1 MSSLGDKIYSGAA
14 DYGKIRS
21 GLNLFIGVIVSI
33 ALLIF
38 GIYIIRKPK
47 VYVENVIGK
56 VKSSTC
62 LQIQQNKEFFW
73 NCSMNIDYEVK
84 NTKYNTDIVNRS
96 SIKYN
101 PDDNIDLYHE
111 VNNPRKISADKD
123 DSNLGWI
130 LVGISLL
137 IMIFLIVNFILT
149 LYSTTYAS
157 VVGVTSAT
165 GDIIGAFKN

>member
-1 MSSLGDKIYSGAA
+1 MN
-14 DYGKIRS
+14 
-21 GLNLFIGVIVSI
+21 NLCL
-33 ALLIF
+33 A
-38 GIYIIRKPK
+38 
-47 VYVENVIGK
+47 EIGK
-56 VKSSTC
+56 NSAFSTSVC
-62 LQIQQNKEFFW
+62 GFVSAIILIK
-73 NCSMNIDYEVK
+73 IK
-84 NTKYNTDIVNRS
+84 VN
-96 SIKYN
+96 
-101 PDDNIDLYHE
+101 E
-111 VNNPRKISADKD
+111 ISKD

>member
-1 MSSLGDKIYSGAA
+1 
-14 DYGKIRS
+14 
-21 GLNLFIGVIVSI
+21 
-33 ALLIF
+33 
-38 GIYIIRKPK
+38 
-47 VYVENVIGK
+47 
-56 VKSSTC
+56 
-62 LQIQQNKEFFW
+62 
-73 NCSMNIDYEVK
+73 MNIDYEVK
-84 NTKYNTDIVNRS
+84 NTKYNTDIVKRS

-111 VNNPRKISADKD
+111 VNNPRNISADKD

>member
-1 MSSLGDKIYSGAA
+1 ME
-14 DYGKIRS
+14 
-21 GLNLFIGVIVSI
+21 NSI
-33 ALLIF
+33 
-38 GIYIIRKPK
+38 
-47 VYVENVIGK
+47 
-56 VKSSTC
+56 
-62 LQIQQNKEFFW
+62 
-73 NCSMNIDYEVK
+73 NCK
-84 NTKYNTDIVNRS
+84 DIVG
-96 SIKYN
+96 K
-101 PDDNIDLYHE
+101 DLCMHDNIDLYHE
-111 VNNPRKISADKD
+111 VNNPRNISADKD